1 MAKTRIAKN
10 ALNSQKAMRSVQLNN
25 QNHNFVK
32 DPNAGKER
40 QKELLERVKAKQAKK
55 VAKKNGGAE

>member
-55 VAKKNGGAE
+55 AVKKNGGAE